1 MKRMMKDW
9 LMALAFGVLVFF
21 AIQLLQP
28 KPEIPDEAPDFQVKT
43 LDGEPVQLG
52 QLKGRTVVLN
62 FWATW
67 CGPCKQEVPA
77 FARFA
82 QANPDVP
89 VLGLS
94 VDTVSPSKVRRIA
107 REWGINYPIALASG
121 SLQAA
126 VRHLDTTDD
135 CGGRT
140 RRSGQGHPCRR
151 HERASAEQR
160 DSRLII
166 ERRESLV
173 EGPRPDPAGE
183 RPGVRFATDSRHAG
197 SPPRPSSRAC
207 RTDYVRPPS
216 RSPSAAAA

>member
-21 AIQLLQP
+21 AIQWLQP
-28 KPEIPDEAPDFQVKT
+28 KPEIPDEAPDFKVKT
-43 LDGEPVQLG
+43 LDGEPIQLS

-67 CGPCKQEVPA
+67 CAPCRQAVPA

-94 VDTVSPSKVRRIA
+94 VDTVSPSKVRRIS
-107 REWGINYPIALASG
+107 RDWGINYPIARAPS

-126 VRHLDTTDD
+126 YDISTLPTTVVVGPDGQVKD
-135 CGGRT
+135 IHVGVMSERQLNNAT
-140 RRSGQGHPCRR
+140 R
-151 HERASAEQR
+151 
-160 DSRLII
+160 D
-166 ERRESLV
+166 
-173 EGPRPDPAGE
+173 
-183 RPGVRFATDSRHAG
+183 
-197 SPPRPSSRAC
+197 
-207 RTDYVRPPS
+207 
-216 RSPSAAAA
+216 